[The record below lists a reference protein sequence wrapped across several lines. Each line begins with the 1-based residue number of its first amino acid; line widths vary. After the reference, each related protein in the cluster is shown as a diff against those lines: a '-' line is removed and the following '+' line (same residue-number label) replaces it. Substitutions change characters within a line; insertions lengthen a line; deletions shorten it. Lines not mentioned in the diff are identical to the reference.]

1 MVKRLA
7 AGLLILALT
16 GCASSAPP
24 VEPVDGL
31 RERFEDAGG
40 VCVNPEPFQLAHAHE
55 SRRCAN
61 GTVLHTVDSDAD
73 RSAIVDYY
81 LESDSVRSRTHI
93 MLGAE
98 RWIIV
103 DRISVIVTV
112 MPKLG
117 GIIHGRNGANP

>member
-1 MVKRLA
+1 MMKRLA
-7 AGLLILALT
+7 AGLLILALN
-16 GCASSAPP
+16 GCASSPP
-24 VEPVDGL
+24 PSDTVEQL
-31 RERFEDAGG
+31 RERFVSAGG
-40 VCVNPEPFQLAHAHE
+40 VCNDAAPFRLAPATE
-55 SRRCAN
+55 SLACSGGA
-61 GTVLHTVDSDAD
+61 VLHTVDSDAD

-81 LESDSVRSRTHI
+81 LESASVRSRTHI

>member
-1 MVKRLA
+1 
-7 AGLLILALT
+7 
-16 GCASSAPP
+16 
-24 VEPVDGL
+24 
-31 RERFEDAGG
+31 
-40 VCVNPEPFQLAHAHE
+40 
-55 SRRCAN
+55 
-61 GTVLHTVDSDAD
+61 
-73 RSAIVDYY
+73 
-81 LESDSVRSRTHI
+81 